1 VNLEA
6 LAGNP
11 SPVNIFILD
20 LDIHR
25 CASDHCDQHVNKM
38 ILESVQLRCIAL
50 NKNTFISMKNPALR
64 PEKSDQH
71 QTSLQT
77 LRKTLTAVLKQI

>member
-1 VNLEA
+1 MNLEA

-20 LDIHR
+20 RDIHR
-25 CASDHCDQHVNKM
+25 CASDDCDQHVNKM
-38 ILESVQLRCIAL
+38 ILESVQLRCTAL

-64 PEKSDQH
+64 PGKSDQRL
-71 QTSLQT
+71 TGLQT
-77 LRKTLTAVLKQI
+77 LRKTLAAVLKQI